1 MVKEGD
7 FVYDSP
13 EWVLHNGIGY
23 VFPAGGNLFLSKKI
37 QTGSWYSIN
46 HTESKNEQQQE
57 VFTLGFN
64 HGCNPRNATY
74 AYIVVPGIHS
84 VRKMNHYRKSPVEI
98 LAEYGFYADSEA
110 YEIGNMANGIL

>member
-1 MVKEGD
+1 ME
-7 FVYDSP
+7 
-13 EWVLHNGIGY
+13 IGY

-84 VRKMNHYRKSPVEI
+84 ARKMNNYRKSPVEI
-98 LAEYGFYADSEA
+98 LANTDSMQ
-110 YEIGNMANGIL
+110 IVRHTKLGIWQWYFIKRVHSVTESFL

>member
-1 MVKEGD
+1 M
-7 FVYDSP
+7 
-13 EWVLHNGIGY
+13 
-23 VFPAGGNLFLSKKI
+23 
-37 QTGSWYSIN
+37 GSWYSIN

-64 HGCNPRNATY
+64 HGCNPWNATY

-84 VRKMNHYRKSPVEI
+84 ARQDESLQKSPVEI
-98 LAEYGFYADSEA
+98 LANTDSMQIVEA